1 MGWSWDLMGGNG
13 GRFHG
18 EVVIFFCGNRDDMED
33 FIGNYSKEMV
43 MNREMVMKQRISWE
57 FQEFIGISRSDM
69 GAFENVVTTT
79 FHPSTGQIY
88 NVRIKLA
95 ISWGIVAYITI
106 ASPLYPIVNI

>member
-43 MNREMVMKQRISWE
+43 MNPEMVMKQRISW
-57 FQEFIGISRSDM
+57 R
-69 GAFENVVTTT
+69 
-79 FHPSTGQIY
+79 FHG
-88 NVRIKLA
+88 NFRN
-95 ISWGIVAYITI
+95 SWVFGEVIWER
-106 ASPLYPIVNI
+106 LKML